1 MDFQVRQLGLAEIP
15 SPLGLSTAL
24 GDGIADYT
32 PADAGVT
39 VTLPAGAGEARF
51 ELAGPRERLYFDG
64 PRVSAGIVT
73 CGGLCPGMND
83 VIRGVVRSLW
93 RMYGVRR
100 VVGFRFGYAGM
111 VPDTLHPPIFLD
123 PDRVDAI
130 HHRGGSVL
138 GSSRG
143 AQDARQMMDLL
154 ERMDLDIVFA
164 VGGDGTMRGAHLL
177 AEEAARRGRRL
188 SVIGLPKTI
197 DNDLPYVERSF
208 GFQTAVGVA
217 TQALRAAHV
226 EAEGAYRGVGIVK
239 LMGRHAGFVAATAA
253 LASGEVDLVLV
264 PERSF
269 GVRRVAQV
277 LGEILDRRGHAL
289 VVVAEGAGQDLV
301 HAAGKDASGNAR
313 LADIGIFLRDT
324 LHERLPGASIKYIDP
339 SYMIRA
345 APADS
350 ADAVYCGQLAEHAV
364 HAAMSGRTDMV
375 VGLSGG
381 RFTHVPLQALTATT
395 KQLDLDG
402 DLWRSVVDLTRQ
414 PYVLDDPT

>member
-1 MDFQVRQLGLAEIP
+1 MELTVRQLGVPEIP
-15 SPLGLSTAL
+15 SPLGLSTRL

-32 PADAGVT
+32 PDDAKVS
-39 VTLPAGAGEARF
+39 VTLPGGEGAAVF
-51 ELAGPRERLYFDG
+51 ELAGPRERIFFDG

-83 VIRGVVRSLW
+83 VIRGLVRSLW

-100 VVGFRFGYAGM
+100 ILGFRYGYAGV
-111 VPDTLHPPIFLD
+111 VPDALVAPMPLD

-143 AQDARQMMDLL
+143 NQDPRAMVDYL
-154 ERMDLDIVFA
+154 ERLDIQILFT
-164 VGGDGTMRGAHLL
+164 VGGDGTMRGAHALVQ
-177 AEEAARRGRRL
+177 EIERRKL
-188 SVIGLPKTI
+188 PISVMGLPKTI
-197 DNDLPYVERSF
+197 DNDLPFVERSF
-208 GFQTAVGVA
+208 GFQTAVSVA

-226 EAEGAYRGVGIVK
+226 EAEGASRGIGIVK
-239 LMGRHAGFVAATAA
+239 VMGRHAGFVAATAA
-253 LASGEVDLVLV
+253 LASGEVDMVLV
-264 PERSF
+264 PERRF
-269 GVRRVAQV
+269 GVRRISQV
-277 LGEILDRRGHAL
+277 IGEILDKRGHAL
-289 VVVAEGAGQDLV
+289 IVVAEGAGQDLV
-301 HAAGKDASGNAR
+301 HAAGKDASGNAK
-313 LADIGIFLRDT
+313 LADIGLYLRDM
-324 LHERLPGASIKYIDP
+324 LRDRLPTANVRYIDP

-350 ADAVYCGQLAEHAV
+350 ADAVYCGQLAEYAV
-364 HAAMSGRTDMV
+364 HAALSGRTDMV

-381 RFTHVPLQALTATT
+381 RFTHVPLAALTSRT

-414 PYVLDDPT
+414 PHSLEDPV